1 MPKWIK
7 HRSIKSGLSP
17 GTLVHIGEKKT
28 EHVRLG
34 IIDYGEERYEERE
47 SADIEALLPRPGEGG
62 VAWINVDGLH
72 DLGMVEK
79 IGGMFN
85 IHPLTLEDIVNTGQ
99 RPKSEAFDDYLFV
112 VFKQLQFDPDTDAI
126 TSEQISLIV
135 GENFLI
141 SFQEMP
147 GDAFDPVRDR
157 IRKGRGRIRTEG
169 SGYLAYALIDAV
181 VDEYFAVLEVI
192 GNRIEA
198 LEERLLDHPGPE
210 TSGEIHALKREMIF
224 FRKQVMPMRQLVVN
238 LLKGDSRMISST
250 TDVFISDIYDHT
262 IQVIDTVESYRDV
275 LSGLLEIYL
284 STLSNKMN
292 QVMKVLTVIATVF
305 IPLTFIAGVYG
316 MNFRYMPELEWKW
329 GYFAVWCIM
338 ISIGAAM
345 LGIFK
350 LRKWL

>member
-1 MPKWIK
+1 MRKWIK
-7 HRSIKSGLSP
+7 NRSIKSGMAP
-17 GTLVHIGEKKT
+17 GTLVHIGERKT
-28 EHVRLG
+28 EHVRLH
-34 IIDYGEERYEERE
+34 IIDYGEGVVEERQAAGVE
-47 SADIEALLPRPGEGG
+47 GLLPPPEKSG
-62 VAWINVDGLH
+62 VVWINIDGLH
-72 DLGMVEK
+72 DLQLIEK
-79 IGGMFN
+79 IGELFS

-99 RPKSEAFDDYLFV
+99 RPKSEVFDDYLFV
-112 VFKQLQFDPDTDAI
+112 VFKQLLCDPATGAI
-126 TSEQISLIV
+126 TAEQISVIV

-157 IRKGRGRIRTEG
+157 IRKGRGRIRTAG

-181 VDEYFAVLEVI
+181 VDEYYAALEVI

-198 LEERLLDHPGPE
+198 LEEKLLGDPGPE
-210 TSGEIHALKREMIF
+210 TAGEIHALKREMIF

-238 LLKGDSRMISST
+238 LLKGDSRLISSA

-262 IQVIDTVESYRDV
+262 IQVIDTTESYRDI

-316 MNFRYMPELEWKW
+316 MNFRYMPELDWKW
-329 GYFAVWCIM
+329 GYFAVWGVM
-338 ISIGAAM
+338 ILIGGAM
-345 LGIFK
+345 LGVFK